1 MSANGF
7 ASTGGGA
14 GVSGSDSTTVNRYL
28 REGFHAARWQEPVI
42 MEQGSPGERGVL
54 PPPLEAGIRAVV
66 GDPAALIP
74 AELARAK
81 PPALPE
87 VAQPQV
93 LRHYLRLSQMTMGT
107 DVNIDLGLGTC
118 TMKYSPKVN
127 EFLARSPKMADI
139 HPWQP
144 PETVQ
149 GILEIAHRFGRMC
162 CEISGLDAVSFQ
174 PASGAQGIFT
184 NASIIRAYHEANGEG
199 AQRDEIVT
207 TIFSHPA
214 DSATPAVLGYKLIV
228 LYPDETGYPNLE
240 QLQAA
245 LSERTAGLLI
255 TNPEDTGLYNPH
267 IQEFTD
273 AVHAVG
279 GLCSYDQANLNGIMG
294 IARAKEAGFDLCHFN
309 LHKTFSSPHG
319 SMGPGCGAVMVRDDL
334 RRFLPRPLV
343 EWDGERYF
351 LDDDLPHSIGKVRSF
366 LGNLQVVL
374 RAYAWV
380 MSLGAEG
387 LRRVSETAVINNRY
401 LMKRLRDEV
410 PGLSLPYQP
419 DAGRLDEARFSWG
432 RLHDET
438 GIGTEDVER
447 RILDYGVN
455 NYFSSH
461 EPFVVPEPFT
471 PEPTESYSRA
481 DLDEYTEIIRR
492 VAEEAYADPHVVATA
507 PHKSSAPRMD
517 ESPLHE
523 IDKVVTTWRVWKRL
537 GLQVPGASADA

>member
-1 MSANGF
+1 MSAANHE
-7 ASTGGGA
+7 TGPPGGTPPAAAEAGGA
-14 GVSGSDSTTVNRYL
+14 RENRYL

-42 MEQGSPGERGVL
+42 MEQGSPGERGVI
-54 PPPLEAGIRAVV
+54 PPPLEAGIRALV
-66 GDPAALIP
+66 GDPAALVP
-74 AELARAK
+74 AELARAT

-87 VAQPQV
+87 IAQPQV
-93 LRHYLRLSQMTMGT
+93 LRHFMRLSQMTMGT
-107 DVNIDLGLGTC
+107 DMNIDLGLGTC

-149 GILEIAHRFGRMC
+149 GILEIAYRFGRMC

-199 AQRDEIVT
+199 DTRDEIVT

-240 QLQAA
+240 QLKAA

-267 IQEFTD
+267 IREFTD
-273 AVHAVG
+273 AVHAAG

-319 SMGPGCGAVMVRDDL
+319 SMGPGCGAVMVREDL
-334 RRFLPRPLV
+334 RGFLPRPLV
-343 EWDGERYF
+343 ESDGERFF
-351 LDDDLPHSIGKVRSF
+351 LDDDLPESIGKVRAF

-374 RAYAWV
+374 RSYAWV
-380 MSLGAEG
+380 MSLGGEG
-387 LRRVSETAVINNRY
+387 LRQVSETAVINNRY
-401 LMKRLRDEV
+401 LMKRLREEV
-410 PGLSLPYQP
+410 PGLDLPYSP

-432 RLHDET
+432 RLKEET

-455 NYFSSH
+455 NYFGSH
-461 EPFVVPEPFT
+461 EPWVVPEPFT
-471 PEPTESYSRA
+471 PEPAESYSRA

-492 VAEEAYADPHVVATA
+492 VAEEAYADPTVVATA
-507 PHKSSAPRMD
+507 PHRSSAPRMD

-537 GLQVPGASADA
+537 HPDG